1 LEKSFRFDYSRVE
14 KVTTTPDPSST
25 GFIHVEYPEP
35 HGARTRQ
42 ILAAHPEVRQLFGNT
57 PSTFGWIL
65 GLVALQVLVAFGVA
79 GMPWWV
85 ILFVAYTVG
94 ATANHALFV
103 MIHDCTHNLVFKG
116 SNANKLAGIVSNL
129 PIVFPSA
136 IGFRA
141 YHLIHHRRQGELD
154 YDADIA
160 GPLEAKIFSGSTF
173 TKTFWL
179 LFFFVFEGF
188 VRPARVKKV
197 KMLEPWMLLN
207 TMVELVFLAVIAY
220 FAGWWAL
227 AYLTLATIFSIGLH
241 PLGARWIQEHYVVH
255 EHQETYSYYGPLNT
269 LMFNVGYH
277 NEHHD
282 LMVIPWSR
290 LPKLKAMAPEFYEP
304 LYAHRSYVKLL
315 WMFLFDPRL
324 NLFSRVIRETKHA
337 ATAAAI
343 VEQSP
348 LP

>member
-1 LEKSFRFDYSRVE
+1 
-14 KVTTTPDPSST
+14 VTERAATD
-25 GFIHVEYPEP
+25 FIHVDYPEP

-42 ILAAHPEVRQLFGNT
+42 LLAAHPEVRQLFGNT
-57 PSTFGWIL
+57 PSTFAWIL
-65 GLVALQVLVAFGVA
+65 GLIALQIVMAFAVA
-79 GMPWWV
+79 GAPWWV
-85 ILFVAYTVG
+85 ILLVAYTVG
-94 ATANHALFV
+94 AIADHALFV

-141 YHLIHHRRQGELD
+141 YHLIHHRRQGELE
-154 YDADIA
+154 YDADLA
-160 GPLEAKIFSGSTF
+160 GPVEARIFSGSSAL
-173 TKTFWL
+173 KIFWL

-207 TMVELVFLAVIAY
+207 IAAQVVFVVAITY
-220 FAGWWAL
+220 FGGWWAL
-227 AYLTLATIFSIGLH
+227 AYLTLAAVFSIGLH

-255 EHQETYSYYGPLNT
+255 ENQETYSYYGPLNK

-282 LMVIPWSR
+282 LMVIAWSR
-290 LPKLKAMAPEFYEP
+290 LPKLKTMAPEFYES

-315 WMFLFDPRL
+315 VMFLFDPRL
-324 NLFSRVIRETKHA
+324 NLFSRVIRDSKA
-337 ATAAAI
+337 AVDKMT
-343 VEQSP
+343 V
-348 LP
+348 